1 MRKRSYGRPWESA
14 SSDPVSWFDKYI
26 AAHFFKDGSV
36 TSWSDLS
43 SKRKLMMSF
52 KILHDL
58 FGVLIVLALTAAAI
72 DWLF

>member
-1 MRKRSYGRPWESA
+1 V
-14 SSDPVSWFDKYI
+14 SSDSVSWFDKYI